1 MCGELDESVHI
12 NAEIRDRLVIL
23 ARKVGVTHDGPPGDP
38 GPLEGDADRAAYM
51 ERIFAAGL
59 TATLADVDGA
69 GETEKVDAIAAAA
82 IAFARLAG
90 FLAGQLPPDADLFR
104 AVIEATTDGHAEPR
118 RIADGLRARMQDHH
132 HHHHGDDHDHH
143 HGHGHDHDHDHGHHH
158 HHGHDH
164 GHRHD

>member
-23 ARKVGVTHDGPPGDP
+23 ARKVGVTHEGAPGDP
-38 GPLEGDADRAAYM
+38 GPLEGDAERAAYM
-51 ERIFAAGL
+51 ERVFAGGL
-59 TATLADVDGA
+59 AATLADVEGA

-104 AVIEATTDGHAEPR
+104 AVIEAVTDGHAEPR
-118 RIADGLRARMQDHH
+118 RIADDLRARMHH
-132 HHHHGDDHDHH
+132 HHHHPHGDDDHH
-143 HGHGHDHDHDHGHHH
+143 HHDHDHGH
-158 HHGHDH
+158 GHSH